1 MWLQPLFKFLGFE
14 DIEKVTIIFE
24 DNLPAIN
31 LAINQNPK
39 GRTKHFSV
47 KVRFISE
54 LLEQGIFKIQ
64 KVESKDNCA
73 DMMTKPLG
81 RISFFKHRSTAMTDM
96 LSLRQLN

>member
-14 DIEKVTIIFE
+14 NIERVTIIFE

-39 GRTKHFSV
+39 GRTKHFNV
-47 KVRFISE
+47 KVKFISV
-54 LLEQGIFKIQ
+54 LLEQGIFKIR
-64 KVESKDNCA
+64 KVDSRNNCA

-81 RISFFKHRSTAMTDM
+81 RITFFQHRSSAMTDII
-96 LSLRQLN
+96 SLRQLN